1 MVNDYVNQM
10 NMKWNGKIEPVQG
23 TIVADILEGLWE
35 VCEDIYYDKRAD
47 RNWYDGWVDSYKD
60 DPKWYS

>member
-1 MVNDYVNQM
+1 MVNDYINQM
-10 NMKWNGKIEPVQG
+10 DMKWNGKIEPVQG

-35 VCEDIYYDKRAD
+35 VCEDIYYDKLAD